1 MANIELLKPLGSDI
15 YDVGV
20 FNQNATI
27 IEQYLNQA
35 IEFISEG
42 SGIKCTYYPESSTE
56 INIDNLSA
64 GIHICDNLE
73 LADIQGT
80 FPTEESKVH
89 FEVLS
94 FGKEDTSNFQ
104 LFVDLVSGTLY
115 SRTQKPGDAFTTW
128 AEIGEGGDNPDP
140 TPGGGGSVGLR
151 VRYPST
157 INLDTVTSGIYICRG
172 VEITGGSLPDKMT
185 GATEF
190 QLMSFGTPTSTGT
203 QTIID
208 MTDGKNAAYSRV
220 RYIDKTS
227 GALTTSAWIAGMG
240 GTSGTAGGGGSGSDI
255 QISLIEE

>member
-15 YDVGV
+15 YDIGV

-27 IEQYLNQA
+27 IEKYLNQA
-35 IEFISEG
+35 VEFISEG

-56 INIDNLSA
+56 INIDNLPA

-80 FPTEESKVH
+80 FPTEESKVN

-94 FGKEDTSNFQ
+94 FGKEDTSIFQ
-104 LFVDLVSGTLY
+104 MFVDLVSGTLY
-115 SRTQKPGDAFTTW
+115 ARTQKPGSAFTAW

-157 INLDTVTSGIYICRG
+157 IDLNNVASGIYICRG
-172 VEITGGSLPDKMT
+172 TEITGGSLPDKMA

-190 QLMSFGTPTSTGT
+190 QLMAFGTPTSTGT

-220 RYIDKTS
+220 RYIDKNS
-227 GALTTSAWIAGMG
+227 GTLTTSAWIAGMG
-240 GTSGTAGGGGSGSDI
+240 GTSGTAGGGGSGSN
-255 QISLIEE
+255 IEITVVEE